1 MDFGEMK
8 KNPAAVICEVQVS
21 HTVFVLSNQNLALS
35 QTISKLAKKSEKS
48 FVRLREKAGLADLE
62 GGDKMTATESPQI
75 DQRLE

>member
-35 QTISKLAKKSEKS
+35 
-48 FVRLREKAGLADLE
+48 
-62 GGDKMTATESPQI
+62 
-75 DQRLE
+75 